1 MVMIV
6 AAPEHYTDFAAV
18 VDGEPPEAI
27 FEMGTASISC
37 SSTFA
42 GEIDVRIEADYSVT
56 AVEQLMMVMVML
68 MVMVVIKG
76 DGRAAA
82 AVVANVPVRAT
93 AGSVQNR
100 TIAAKRD
107 NTTSW

>member
-1 MVMIV
+1 
-6 AAPEHYTDFAAV
+6 
-18 VDGEPPEAI
+18 
-27 FEMGTASISC
+27 
-37 SSTFA
+37 
-42 GEIDVRIEADYSVT
+42 
-56 AVEQLMMVMVML
+56 MVMVE
-68 MVMVVIKG
+68 MVSKG

-93 AGSVQNR
+93 ASGVQNR

>member
-1 MVMIV
+1 
-6 AAPEHYTDFAAV
+6 
-18 VDGEPPEAI
+18 
-27 FEMGTASISC
+27 
-37 SSTFA
+37 
-42 GEIDVRIEADYSVT
+42 
-56 AVEQLMMVMVML
+56 MVMVMLML

-100 TIAAKRD
+100 AIAAKRD

>member
-1 MVMIV
+1 MDKLGDKGTQVRLSQGDGEV
-6 AAPEHYTDFAAV
+6 LPE
-18 VDGEPPEAI
+18 VDGANSGDEVDDLTMLVSVI
-27 FEMGTASISC
+27 LEMVI
-37 SSTFA
+37 
-42 GEIDVRIEADYSVT
+42 V
-56 AVEQLMMVMVML
+56 MVMVMLML

-93 AGSVQNR
+93 AGGVQNR